1 MIYVASVA
9 WDAVKTRAEVVKR
22 ARKMSRRR
30 L

>member
-9 WDAVKTRAEVVKR
+9 WDAVKRHPEVVKR
-22 ARKMSRRR
+22 ARKKKRR

>member
-9 WDAVKTRAEVVKR
+9 WDAAKTHAEVIKR
-22 ARKMSRRR
+22 ARRMSRRR

>member
-1 MIYVASVA
+1 MIYVASVV

-22 ARKMSRRR
+22 VRKKRRR